1 MGYTQR
7 NNPLPRKS
15 SPLNFGPRGMQKIL
29 DTARGLHNKMAAD
42 PRVDLSFNPKQR
54 GASTF
59 LKDERGGY
67 LVDKN
72 TMQPTH
78 QDYEGQYGGMISFG
92 SSQRPAL
99 GEVKNWRSGDVY
111 VENDYLNRTL
121 SFDPEK
127 GYSARPLDIYYEKS
141 DEPVVDEHGYEK
153 YTTPYSGFATIGNIG
168 AGMYTDRV
176 NIAPGLDLAKGRKF
190 DLSNTK
196 DREEFERYR
205 NQMYENQQNMLQY
218 ANAMYALGEEGKY
231 RKDYDLEDGLGG
243 YHDDSTYYDIVDP
256 ISGKT
261 RNQQHN
267 EEMYKRQFMSADP
280 LFQGVI
286 GAPGSD
292 ERAATLAYIDRIR
305 AYND

>member
-1 MGYTQR
+1 MGYTQT

-54 GASTF
+54 AAWSF
-59 LKDERGGY
+59 LRDDRGGY

-72 TMQPTH
+72 TMQPAH
-78 QDYEGQYGGMISFG
+78 QDYEGQYGGMVSSG
-92 SSQRPAL
+92 SYYRPSL
-99 GEVKNWRSGDVY
+99 NEVKNWRSGDVY
-111 VENDYLNRTL
+111 VNQPYLNRTL

-127 GYSARPLDIYYEKS
+127 GYSARPLDIYYGKS
-141 DEPVVDEHGYEK
+141 DEPSVDEHGFET
-153 YTTPYSGFATIGNIG
+153 YTTPDSGWAQIGNMG
-168 AGMYTDRV
+168 SGMFTDRM
-176 NIAPGLDLAKGRKF
+176 NMDTNLERAKGRKF

-205 NQMYENQQNMLQY
+205 NQMYTNQQKMLQH
-218 ANAMYALGEEGKY
+218 ANAMYALGEEGRY
-231 RKDYDLEDGLGG
+231 RKDYDLEDDKIG
-243 YHDDSTYYDIVDP
+243 YQEDFYYDRIDP

-261 RNQQHN
+261 LNQQHN
-267 EEMYKRQFMSADP
+267 EEMYKKNFMGNVDP

-292 ERAATLAYIDRIR
+292 ERAATLAYIDSIR
-305 AYND
+305 GKFN